1 VATLFRPIKIK
12 PTKVGYHDA
21 KGAYYPGGQ
30 GSELTWTKPLG
41 KKILIVDIDTRVPT
55 GDNQILNPDKKINW
69 QELENSGAGL
79 TSHAISNHYL
89 YAMIHGYDYKF
100 FQALPIQDHYPT
112 WILPHILKELLPD
125 YQVVIAL
132 DADVVVSHLE
142 VPLEWMFNR
151 WDIKVSFG
159 LAVDIDSN

>member
-1 VATLFRPIKIK
+1 
-12 PTKVGYHDA
+12 
-21 KGAYYPGGQ
+21 
-30 GSELTWTKPLG
+30 LTWTKPLG
-41 KKILIVDIDTRVPT
+41 KKILVVDIDTRVPT
-55 GDNQILNPDKKINW
+55 GNNQILNPDKKINW
-69 QELENSGAGL
+69 QELQNSGAGL

-100 FQALPIQDHYPT
+100 FQALNIPGHYAT
-112 WILPHILKELLPD
+112 WILPHILKELLPG

-151 WDIKVSFG
+151 WEIKVSSD
-159 LAVDIDSN
+159 LTLI